1 MEVKYK
7 MAVVVASGTAFAIG
21 ANLKSTDRVSGQYQN
36 VQKGKLT
43 LVCYPAENG
52 LMASLSVG
60 GITLINDLEV
70 PWFGTTGSMD
80 LSAHVVLSQEILGGK
95 IELYF
100 RETDGSAT
108 QTADYVLLFEPA

>member
-1 MEVKYK
+1 
-7 MAVVVASGTAFAIG
+7 MAVVVASGSGFAVG

-43 LVCYPAENG
+43 LVGFPAEKS
-52 LMASLSVG
+52 LFVTLSVG
-60 GITLINDLEV
+60 GITLVNDQEI

-100 RETDGSAT
+100 RETAGSAT
-108 QTADYVLLFEPA
+108 QTVDYQLLFEPA